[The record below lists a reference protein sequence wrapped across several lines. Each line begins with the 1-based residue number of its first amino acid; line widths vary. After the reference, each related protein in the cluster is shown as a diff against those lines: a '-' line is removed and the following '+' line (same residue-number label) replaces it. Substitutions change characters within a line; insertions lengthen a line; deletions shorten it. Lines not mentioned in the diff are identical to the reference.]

1 MRQEICSI
9 ILFPFQVLTLVD
21 LQRSIFIKTFF
32 LFILNFYKF
41 IWQLNAHLYILLLA
55 KNWIIMFLV
64 NLKTRYIMNVRL
76 CFDAILSGY
85 LVKEDEVS
93 LEK

>member
-1 MRQEICSI
+1 MYLSYVL
-9 ILFPFQVLTLVD
+9 ILNMVCCFLINSELC
-21 LQRSIFIKTFF
+21 IFYTIFSFF

-41 IWQLNAHLYILLLA
+41 IRQFNAHLYILLLS
-55 KNWIIMFLV
+55 KNWVIMFLV
-64 NLKTRYIMNVRL
+64 NLKTRYIMNLRL

-85 LVKEDEVS
+85 LEIEDEIS